1 MVIVL
6 SDEEAEIT
14 PLTFHEVVEVLEK
27 LSKSE
32 GTFRRSTH
40 RRVYEYAQKFLFT
53 TKEEIL
59 DIIGKIEKLGV
70 PRNIAIQI
78 AYLLPS
84 TPEEVRPF
92 LSQIRQ
98 SGVKIEDE
106 EKLTSAIV
114 EITLPVWR
122 SKYSK
127 IMALRN
133 ISVAE
138 IKKKAEEKGG

>member
-6 SDEEAEIT
+6 SEEEAEII
-14 PLTFHEVVEVLEK
+14 PLTFHEVVEILEK

-53 TKEEIL
+53 TKEEIF
-59 DIIGKIEKLGV
+59 DIITKLEKLGI

-84 TPEEVRPF
+84 TREEVRPF

-98 SGVKIEDE
+98 SGIKIEDE
-106 EKLTSAIV
+106 EKLINAIV

-133 ISVAE
+133 ISVTE
-138 IKKKAEEKGG
+138 IKKKAKEKEG